1 MNYSC
6 NICNYHTIRID
17 NYKRHLYSKKHI
29 SNNKTDS
36 FTCKYCE
43 KQYKYR
49 QSLYYHIKYSCN
61 KNIDRTIEDINNIFD
76 KKDKEIYKQK
86 EQIKI
91 LQQENNILKRTLCK
105 DLLNYED
112 TDLSHLNNINIETI
126 IDNIILKLIEYI
138 HFNIEKTKNMN
149 IYISNIRNNHIMIYE
164 NNMWIKKN
172 RTIEINNLY
181 NKIIYIIK
189 NRLLYPNHNLVYIFE
204 NQLEEEDKIKENIK
218 LLLYNKKII

>member
-1 MNYSC
+1 
-6 NICNYHTIRID
+6 
-17 NYKRHLYSKKHI
+17 
-29 SNNKTDS
+29 
-36 FTCKYCE
+36 
-43 KQYKYR
+43 
-49 QSLYYHIKYSCN
+49 
-61 KNIDRTIEDINNIFD
+61 
-76 KKDKEIYKQK
+76 
-86 EQIKI
+86 
-91 LQQENNILKRTLCK
+91 QENNILKRTLCK

-126 IDNIILKLIEYI
+126 MDNIILKLIEFI
-138 HFNIEKTKNMN
+138 HFNIEKPKNMN

-189 NRLLYPNHNLVYIFE
+189 KRLLYPNHNLVYIFE
-204 NQLEEEDKIKENIK
+204 KQLEEEDKIKENIK